1 MRDAAEIIFEE
12 KEIKGKVS
20 PLVGGTAS
28 GKWDKHEIIW
38 VKGEERAKEKGGEVK
53 KKDSLMS
60 CPQQPRQK
68 S

>member
-53 KKDSLMS
+53 KKT
-60 CPQQPRQK
+60 P
-68 S
+68 